1 MMTHSPK
8 TMRPVDRIGRFNRAT
23 LANTVT
29 IEGTG
34 IHSGETGQIV
44 LKPAEAGTGL
54 IFKGTGSRIGDIPVS
69 PFYAQD
75 GVQAVTL
82 GNRHWQIKTVEHLL
96 CAMAAAGISD
106 CIMETTM
113 SEVPILDGSSQPFYD
128 LIMEAGVQD
137 LDEPMEPLK
146 LSNPVWVIE
155 NDRYVVAL
163 PSEEFKVTY
172 TIDYPHP
179 MLRGQTMTMGLNA
192 ENLIEDILPARTFG
206 FLKDVEELR
215 KRGLIQGG
223 SLDNA
228 VVLTEDGYLNDDLRF
243 EDECIRHKI
252 LDLVGDLYLLGR
264 PLKAHIVAFRAGHS
278 LDISL
283 GKKIQT
289 RIAMDE
295 LASRKERIERAE
307 PVSIS
312 GGL

>member
-1 MMTHSPK
+1 
-8 TMRPVDRIGRFNRAT
+8 
-23 LANTVT
+23 
-29 IEGTG
+29 
-34 IHSGETGQIV
+34 
-44 LKPAEAGTGL
+44 
-54 IFKGTGSRIGDIPVS
+54 
-69 PFYAQD
+69 
-75 GVQAVTL
+75 
-82 GNRHWQIKTVEHLL
+82 
-96 CAMAAAGISD
+96 
-106 CIMETTM
+106 
-113 SEVPILDGSSQPFYD
+113 
-128 LIMEAGVQD
+128 MEALQ
-137 LDEPMEPLK
+137 

-163 PSEEFKVTY
+163 PSDHFKVTY

-179 MLRGQTMTMGLNA
+179 MLRGQTMTLGLNA
-192 ENLIEDILPARTFG
+192 ENLIEDVLPARTFG
-206 FLKDVEELR
+206 FLRDVEELR

-243 EDECIRHKI
+243 EDECLRHKI

-295 LASRKERIERAE
+295 LATRKDRIEQARQAA
-307 PVSIS
+307 VRT
-312 GGL
+312 GV

>member
-1 MMTHSPK
+1 MMTAPK
-8 TMRPVDRIGRFNRAT
+8 TLPIDRIGRMNRAT
-23 LANTVT
+23 VDREVL

-34 IHSGETGQIV
+34 IHTGEKGRIT

-69 PFYAQD
+69 PFYAMD

-113 SEVPILDGSSQPFYD
+113 GEVPILDGSSLPFYEKIIEGGVRD
-128 LIMEAGVQD
+128 LG
-137 LDEPMEPLK
+137 EPMEALQ

-163 PSEEFKVTY
+163 PSDHFKVTY

-179 MLRGQTMTMGLNA
+179 MLRGQTMTLGLNA
-192 ENLIEDILPARTFG
+192 ENLIEDVLPARTFG
-206 FLKDVEELR
+206 FLRDVEELR

-243 EDECIRHKI
+243 EDECLRHKI

-295 LASRKERIERAE
+295 LATRKDRIEQARQAA
-307 PVSIS
+307 VRT
-312 GGL
+312 GV

>member
-1 MMTHSPK
+1 MMTVSTLTNKELLPK
-8 TMRPVDRIGRFNRAT
+8 DRIGRLNRAT
-23 LANTVT
+23 VASEVLF
-29 IEGTG
+29 EGTG
-34 IHSGETGQIV
+34 IHSGETGQIR
-44 LKPAEAGTGL
+44 LIPAEAGTGL
-54 IFKGTGSRIGDIPVS
+54 IFRGTGSRVGDIPVS

-82 GNRHWQIKTVEHLL
+82 GNRQWQIKTVEHLL
-96 CAMAAAGISD
+96 CAMAAAGITD

-113 SEVPILDGSSQPFYD
+113 SEVPILDGSSLPFYEK
-128 LIMEAGVQD
+128 IIEGGIQD
-137 LDEPMEPLK
+137 LGVAVEPLK

-179 MLRGQTMTMGLNA
+179 KLRGQTMTLALNA
-192 ENLIEDILPARTFG
+192 SNLIEDILPARTFG

-228 VVLTEDGYLNDDLRF
+228 VVLTDDGYLNDDLRF

-264 PLKAHIVAFRAGHS
+264 PVMAHIVAFRAGHS

-295 LASRKERIERAE
+295 LALRKEKADLRMASVR
-307 PVSIS
+307 
-312 GGL
+312 

>member
-1 MMTHSPK
+1 MTAPK
-8 TMRPVDRIGRFNRAT
+8 TLPIDRIGRENRAT
-23 LANTVT
+23 VDREVL

-34 IHSGETGQIV
+34 IHTGEKGRIT

-69 PFYAQD
+69 PFYAMD

-113 SEVPILDGSSQPFYD
+113 GEVPILDGSSLPFYEKIIEGGVRD
-128 LIMEAGVQD
+128 LG
-137 LDEPMEPLK
+137 EPMEALQ

-163 PSEEFKVTY
+163 PSDHFKVTY

-179 MLRGQTMTMGLNA
+179 MLRGQTMTLGLNA
-192 ENLIEDILPARTFG
+192 ENLIEDVLPARTFG
-206 FLKDVEELR
+206 FLRDVEELR

-243 EDECIRHKI
+243 EDECLRHKI

-295 LASRKERIERAE
+295 LATRKDRIEQARQAA
-307 PVSIS
+307 VRT
-312 GGL
+312 GV

>member
-1 MMTHSPK
+1 MMTAPK
-8 TMRPVDRIGRFNRAT
+8 AALPTDRIGRVNRAT
-23 LANTVT
+23 VAREVN

-34 IHSGETGQIV
+34 IHTGEKGQIL

-54 IFKGTGSRIGDIPVS
+54 IFRGTGSRIGDIPVS

-113 SEVPILDGSSQPFYD
+113 GEVPILDGSSLPFYEK
-128 LIMEAGVQD
+128 IMEAGVQE
-137 LDEPMEPLK
+137 LDEAMEPLQ

-179 MLRGQTMTMGLNA
+179 MLRGQTMTLQLNA
-192 ENLIEDILPARTFG
+192 ENLIDDVLPARTFG

-223 SLDNA
+223 SLENA
-228 VVLTEDGYLNDDLRF
+228 VVLTDDGYLNDLRF
-243 EDECIRHKI
+243 DDECIRHKI

-278 LDISL
+278 LDIAL
-283 GKKIQT
+283 AKKIQT

-295 LASRKERIERAE
+295 LASRKDRIQRVGAASASS
-307 PVSIS
+307 V
-312 GGL
+312 

>member
-1 MMTHSPK
+1 MMTAPK
-8 TMRPVDRIGRFNRAT
+8 TLPIDRIGRENRAT
-23 LANTVT
+23 VDREVL

-34 IHSGETGQIV
+34 IHTGEKGRIT

-69 PFYAQD
+69 PFYAMD

-113 SEVPILDGSSQPFYD
+113 GEVPILDGSSLPFYEKIIEGGVRD
-128 LIMEAGVQD
+128 LG
-137 LDEPMEPLK
+137 EPMEALQ

-163 PSEEFKVTY
+163 PSDHFKVTY

-179 MLRGQTMTMGLNA
+179 MLRGQTMTLGLNA
-192 ENLIEDILPARTFG
+192 ENLIEDVLPARTFG
-206 FLKDVEELR
+206 FLRDVEELR
-215 KRGLIQGG
+215 KRGLILGG

-243 EDECIRHKI
+243 EDECLRHKI

-295 LASRKERIERAE
+295 LATRKDRIEQARQAA
-307 PVSIS
+307 VRT
-312 GGL
+312 GV